1 MLRII
6 KIMADYNKDVVADR
20 ERDRHPMATNDGEF
34 EDYETRMSDVIRDG
48 YENCDPER
56 WLKVIP
62 QLIANIDMQ
71 YVNTLAIFCSIGEQ
85 HAQGILFSLIFAQKN
100 CSGGRE
106 KQRKNAADV
115 IDKIRDHSRTLVEEV
130 ETLTRELVSV
140 SMLWGDIWNEAI
152 DFVSIRIY
160 DIKNKFTARLDE
172 AYNYLRDLKQKSD
185 FFTSVHP

>member
-20 ERDRHPMATNDGEF
+20 ERDRHPMATSDGEF

-71 YVNTLAIFCSIGEQ
+71 YVNTLGKFGRVFPSK
-85 HAQGILFSLIFAQKN
+85 ILFDENSWLI
-100 CSGGRE
+100 
-106 KQRKNAADV
+106 
-115 IDKIRDHSRTLVEEV
+115 KI
-130 ETLTRELVSV
+130 
-140 SMLWGDIWNEAI
+140 
-152 DFVSIRIY
+152 F
-160 DIKNKFTARLDE
+160 
-172 AYNYLRDLKQKSD
+172 SD
-185 FFTSVHP
+185 FLFDRRTACTRYPIFTDFRSKELLWWT

>member
-20 ERDRHPMATNDGEF
+20 ERDRHPMATSDGEF

-71 YVNTLAIFCSIGEQ
+71 YVNTLGELRVLPKNIIRWKFMVDKNFQ
-85 HAQGILFSLIFAQKN
+85 RFSVQLASSMLKVSYFHLFSLKRIAL
-100 CSGGRE
+100 
-106 KQRKNAADV
+106 ADV
-115 IDKIRDHSRTLVEEV
+115 KNNEKMLRMWLIRFEIILEHLS
-130 ETLTRELVSV
+130 
-140 SMLWGDIWNEAI
+140 
-152 DFVSIRIY
+152 
-160 DIKNKFTARLDE
+160 K
-172 AYNYLRDLKQKSD
+172 KSKHWH
-185 FFTSVHP
+185 VN